1 MVKRRISLCE
11 LWAPLQRVPGTQH
24 LRTRRTVQAHVPQ
37 RHRVEEQATA
47 EEGGSGFPDSR

>member
-24 LRTRRTVQAHVPQ
+24 LRTRRTVQAHVAQ